1 MDKNI
6 RVYFLALTL
15 LFVSS
20 IIIYSCERETVS
32 PFANRSA
39 KLQILLTDNPGNYDQ
54 VNIDLVE
61 VWVKIKDSTHFYSL
75 ATNQGVY
82 DLLQLQNGI
91 DTTIVNDSLPPGEVQ
106 EVRLVL
112 GNNNTIMVDS
122 VIHDLKVPSGQKSGL
137 KIKLNQVLVQD
148 SLASI
153 TLDFDAGKSVV
164 AKGNGTYSLKPV
176 IKVLP

>member
-1 MDKNI
+1 MNKNI
-6 RVYFLALTL
+6 RVCFLALTL

-75 ATNQGVY
+75 ATNQ
-82 DLLQLQNGI
+82 
-91 DTTIVNDSLPPGEVQ
+91 
-106 EVRLVL
+106 L
-112 GNNNTIMVDS
+112 GDKGTN
-122 VIHDLKVPSGQKSGL
+122 LCQK
-137 KIKLNQVLVQD
+137 
-148 SLASI
+148 
-153 TLDFDAGKSVV
+153 
-164 AKGNGTYSLKPV
+164 
-176 IKVLP
+176 